1 MLRQLG
7 LSKLLLSP
15 NFQQNLNV
23 NIKNT
28 KKTRSSKTLSKT
40 SPTTIDELTHPE
52 HIQFKPERRRD
63 FGLKYS
69 FLKKAAA
76 NYEETNNFIYKPLD
90 IFPKRDL
97 WISLSSN
104 TDDNVVLTLHDL
116 KYFKCMQFPCNQE
129 FDQYAA
135 INKNLFPLQMQNEL
149 LPNELSCKTFKKLL
163 DIDRYEVSPT
173 EKLPLL
179 GIENILKTVN
189 EINTRKPIKKKECL
203 AEKNSFF
210 VNKKSLSAEK
220 VHRKFKCSNENN
232 LQLKKRLKEVKLS
245 MRNCKVFPH
254 HSSMYLDANKYVG
267 HLVTHDMVQVEEN
280 NKVVPRGIE
289 HDEEDNK
296 S

>member
-52 HIQFKPERRRD
+52 HIPSKPELRRNLS
-63 FGLKYS
+63 LKYS
-69 FLKKAAA
+69 ILKKAAA
-76 NYEETNNFIYKPLD
+76 NYEETNNFTYKPLD
-90 IFPKRDL
+90 IFPKRNL

-104 TDDNVVLTLHDL
+104 TEDDVLTIHDL
-116 KYFKCMQFPCNQE
+116 KYFKCMEFPCNQK

-135 INKNLFPLQMQNEL
+135 INKNLIPLQMQNEL

-163 DIDRYEVSPT
+163 DIDEYEVSPT

-189 EINTRKPIKKKECL
+189 EINTRKPIKKEQCL
-203 AEKNSFF
+203 AEKISVF
-210 VNKKSLSAEK
+210 VNKKSLSDEK
-220 VHRKFKCSNENN
+220 VHRKFKCSNKNN

-245 MRNCKVFPH
+245 MRNCKVFPY
-254 HSSMYLDANKYVG
+254 HSSMYLNSNKYVG
-267 HLVTHDMVQVEEN
+267 HLVTHNRVQVEEN
-280 NKVVPRGIE
+280 NKVVPRGNE